1 MRALLGLEIRVVPGD
16 LLGPTREQVFAL
28 CERAYLQDLRAVPG
42 TFDSPTHVLGIV
54 GGTVV
59 SHALW
64 ITRWLAPGTSAPLR
78 TAYVEWVATDPPH
91 QRRGYASAVMQALI
105 GAIDDF
111 QLAAL
116 STSDVGQS
124 LYARLDWERWHGPL
138 FIRGPA
144 GVLATPGETVMIRRL
159 ATTPKLSLDDSL
171 SAEWREGELW

>member
-1 MRALLGLEIRVVPGD
+1 MEIRVVPGD
-16 LLGPTREQVFAL
+16 QLGATREQVFAL
-28 CERAYLQDLRAVPG
+28 CERAYLQDLRAIPG

-64 ITRWLAPGTSAPLR
+64 ITRWVAPGTSAPLR
-78 TAYVEWVATDPPH
+78 TAYVEWVATDPVY
-91 QRRGYASAVMQALI
+91 QRRGYASAIMRTLI
-105 GAIDDF
+105 GAIEDF

-116 STSDVGQS
+116 STWDSGQS
-124 LYARLDWERWHGPL
+124 LYARLGWESWRGPL

-144 GVLATPGETVMIRRL
+144 GLLATPGETVMVHRL
-159 ATTPKLSLDDSL
+159 ARSPELCLDDSL